1 MSIKL
6 YFNSEDASQ
15 IAIGAFAMAMPIAFT
30 QEAWVMAETL
40 PLGNVFLLCT
50 LSLIF
55 LSHYTYFSLFQS
67 NIKQRVASYIIRIFI
82 AYLITLIVVLMILIA
97 LNKFPFISDP
107 ILSVKRLFII
117 AMPAS
122 LGAIIVDSFD
132 KE

>member
-1 MSIKL
+1 MSLKL

-30 QEAWVMAETL
+30 QEAWTMAETL
-40 PLGNVFLLCT
+40 PLANLILLCG
-50 LSLIF
+50 LSLFF
-55 LSHYTYFSLFQS
+55 LTHYSYFSLFQS
-67 NIKQRVASYIIRIFI
+67 NIKHRVMSYIIRIVLAYVITLFVVCLVLLALDKFPIIQQPFI
-82 AYLITLIVVLMILIA
+82 AL
-97 LNKFPFISDP
+97 
-107 ILSVKRLFII
+107 KRLIII